1 MIRRKAI
8 ETAAAVAV
16 VILAALVIFNTVAV
30 VELVEARAGDNG
42 PAAYMPAVLWQ
53 LAPTATPTPTPQP
66 TATPTA
72 TRPANCDPSY
82 PTVCIP
88 PPPPDLNCPDV
99 LPLVNFQVLPPD
111 PHRFDADKDG
121 IGCEEP

>member
-1 MIRRKAI
+1 MANRV
-8 ETAAAVAV
+8 TARAAVAV
-16 VILAALVIFNTVAV
+16 VMLASVVIFNAPGR

-42 PAAYMPAVLWQ
+42 SVAYMPAVLWQ

-72 TRPANCDPSY
+72 TRPANCHPSY

-88 PPPPDLNCPDV
+88 PSPPDLDCPQI
-99 LPLVNFQVLPPD
+99 PYTNFTVLPPD
-111 PHRFDADKDG
+111 PHGFDGNNNG

>member
-1 MIRRKAI
+1 MPNVNTTPNKNPSRL
-8 ETAAAVAV
+8 TAAVAV
-16 VILAALVIFNTVAV
+16 AMLAALV
-30 VELVEARAGDNG
+30 LVEARADQLDA
-42 PAAYMPAVLWQ
+42 AAYMPAVLWQ
-53 LAPTATPTPTPQP
+53 LAPTATPRPTPQP

-88 PPPPDLNCPDV
+88 PPPPYLNCPDV
-99 LPLVNFQVLPPD
+99 RPLVNFQVLPPD

-121 IGCEEP
+121 IGCEAP